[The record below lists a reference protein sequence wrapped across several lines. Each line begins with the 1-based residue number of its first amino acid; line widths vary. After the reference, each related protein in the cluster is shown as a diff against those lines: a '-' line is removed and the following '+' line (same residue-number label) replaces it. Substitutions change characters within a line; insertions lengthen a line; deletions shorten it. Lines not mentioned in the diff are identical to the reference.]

1 MKIIN
6 YVTGPVQA
14 NTYLVYD
21 EESNKGFI
29 VDPGDYSPKL
39 TAKVRE
45 LGLTI
50 EYILLTHGHGDHIGG
65 VPQHMLE
72 FPEAKLVAYFD
83 EKEML
88 NDASINVST
97 EIYGRDID
105 LDADI
110 YVSDGETLTVGN
122 MTLKFLFTP
131 GHTKGGMCI
140 LVDKSLFSGDTLFA
154 SSIGRTDFYGG
165 SFDVIQK
172 SIKEKIYTLPDDT
185 VVYPGHM
192 GQTQVGFEK
201 RNNPFVRV

>member
-21 EESNKGFI
+21 ETSNKGFI

-39 TAKVRE
+39 TAKARE

-50 EYILLTHGHGDHIGG
+50 EYIVLTHGHGDHIGG
-65 VPQHMLE
+65 VPQHMAE

-88 NDASINVST
+88 NDAAINVST
-97 EIYGRDID
+97 EIYGRDIV

-110 YVSDGETLTVGN
+110 YVCDGETLQVGN
-122 MTLKFLFTP
+122 MTLKFIFTP

-140 LVDKSLFSGDTLFA
+140 LVDKCLFSGDTLFA

-185 VVYPGHM
+185 EVYPGHM
-192 GQTQVGFEK
+192 GKTQVGFEK
-201 RNNPFVRV
+201 RSNPFVRG